1 MKWISDLELREL
13 VMPKFEFIAF
23 AFLLICPLLSGACNG
38 QVVDYTP
45 VEAFPNLRFDNPVF
59 LTHSGDGTNRIFV
72 VELDGLIKV
81 FPNSSSTNAAAVFLN
96 IDDRVTSGGEMGL
109 LGLAFHPDYA
119 SNGFFYVNYTTEING
134 PRRTVVSRFR
144 VKPGNPNEA
153 DPNQELILLQF
164 NQPFGNHNGG
174 MLEFGPDG
182 YLYIATGDG
191 GSAGDPQNNGQ
202 NRASLLGKI
211 LRIDVDQPSG
221 GLNYGIPSD
230 NPFAGNTQ
238 GFREEIFAYG
248 LRNPWR
254 FSIDDL
260 SGEIW
265 AGDVGQGSRE
275 EIDLIENGK
284 NYGWRIMEG
293 NLCFDPPSNCNRTG
307 LTLPVID
314 YGRDLGFSVTG
325 GYIYRGLMRPE
336 LTGAYIYGDYGS
348 GRIWMLRYENGRV
361 TEQSE
366 LVDTDFSISSF
377 GIDETNE
384 LYFFDYAGAIYRFS
398 ESPTRVGDYP
408 DDAGLSKF
416 SLEQNY
422 PNPFNPA
429 TTIRYR
435 LLEFG
440 RVQLTIFNAFG
451 QKVKTLLNTE
461 QGAGEYQAVWHG
473 DDERGE
479 AVASGIYW
487 YELQAGVF
495 LQTRKMIL
503 IR

>member
-1 MKWISDLELREL
+1 
-13 VMPKFEFIAF
+13 MPKSAFIAF
-23 AFLLICPLLSGACNG
+23 FSLLLCPPLSIACSG
-38 QVVDYTP
+38 QVENPLDYTP

-72 VELDGLIKV
+72 MELDGIIKV
-81 FPNSSSTNAAAVFLN
+81 FSNSSSASPAPVFLN

-134 PRRTVVSRFR
+134 PRRTVIARFS

-153 DPNQELILLQF
+153 DPSQELILLEF
-164 NQPFGNHNGG
+164 NQPFANHNGG

-191 GSAGDPQNNGQ
+191 GSGGDPQNNGQ
-202 NRASLLGKI
+202 NRATLLGKI
-211 LRIDVDQPSG
+211 LRIDVNHPG
-221 GLNYGIPSD
+221 VGLNYGIPPD
-230 NPFAGNTQ
+230 NPFVDNTQ

-254 FSIDDL
+254 FSIDHP

-265 AGDVGQGSRE
+265 AGDVGQGARE

-325 GYIYRGLMRPE
+325 GYVYRGLLRPE
-336 LTGAYIYGDYGS
+336 LTGAYVYGDYGS
-348 GRIWMLRYENGRV
+348 GRIWMLRYENSQV

-377 GIDETNE
+377 GVDQNNE
-384 LYFFDYAGAIYRFS
+384 LYIIDYGGNGAIYRFS
-398 ESPTRVGDYP
+398 DSPTRVGDRS
-408 DDAGLSKF
+408 DDLLTKF
-416 SLEQNY
+416 SLQQNY

-435 LLEFG
+435 LRDFG
-440 RVQLTIFNAFG
+440 RVQLAIFNAFG
-451 QKVKTLLNTE
+451 QKIKTLLDSA
-461 QGAGEYQAVWHG
+461 QGPGEYQTVWEG
-473 DDERGE
+473 DGDQGE
-479 AVASGIYW
+479 PVASGIYW
-487 YELQAGVF
+487 YQLQVGDR

-503 IR
+503 LR